1 MRAGERFFVDTNV
14 LLYSADPADAAKQR
28 AARDWLTVL
37 WESGS
42 GRLSWQVLHEFYV
55 NAVRKLRAHSA
66 EARLTVELFAT
77 WHPVDTSFGLIQRAW
92 FWMDEA
98 RVSYWDGLIV
108 AAAERAGCAWLL
120 SEDFQA
126 GQKLG
131 AMTVVDPFRMRPEEF
146 GSRG

>member
-28 AARDWLTVL
+28 AARDWLKVL

-55 NAVRKLRAHSA
+55 NAVRKLRVRTE
-66 EARLTVELFAT
+66 EARMTVELFTA
-77 WHPVDTSFGLIQRAW
+77 WQPVNTSFGMIQRAW
-92 FWMDEA
+92 FWTDEA
-98 RVSYWDGLIV
+98 QVSYWDGLIV

-120 SEDFQA
+120 SEDFQT
-126 GQKLG
+126 GRKLG
-131 AMTVVDPFRMRPEEF
+131 AMTVVDPFHTRPEEF
-146 GSRG
+146 DR